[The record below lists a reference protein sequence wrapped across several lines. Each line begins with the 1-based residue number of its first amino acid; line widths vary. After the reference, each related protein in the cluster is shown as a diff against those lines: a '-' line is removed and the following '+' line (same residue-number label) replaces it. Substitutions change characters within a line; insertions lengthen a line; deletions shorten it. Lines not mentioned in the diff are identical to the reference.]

1 MKWKLLKIMT
11 ILKGISSRIYYWFS
25 CHIQGYCP
33 TINEINNSKV
43 RNLASRLKANSY
55 EESLTNILEWQ
66 DRNIEFWTERHPV
79 LPLLLKLL
87 QFICLICLA
96 ITAAFFIGILLLTI
110 LRTQILLIWLIQI
123 IMWLIQNIWWFIVA
137 FASSATTILA
147 VIICILHFNRKFP
160 WKKIPNALKN
170 LFAPSISMN
179 FLLENR
185 LGVCR
190 DYAKLTACLILNIY
204 PSAEVYFVEAPY
216 HIATG
221 INMGNKLYM
230 LDQRLPILTI
240 NRWIEY
246 RKHRKSDKIER
257 FDPDNKTLEKVN
269 KKVFIHAGKAK
280 TEIDTEKLARKLI
293 RLLNIKE
300 RIANES
306 AQVEILWKN
315 GVILYEEDEF
325 VDYSLARWLKM
336 KISNELIKTSQITRI
351 EVSSQQND
359 LMFLIHFSRT

>member
-33 TINEINNSKV
+33 TIDEINNSKV
-43 RNLASRLKANSY
+43 RNLASRLKADSY
-55 EESLTNILEWQ
+55 KESLTNILEWQ
-66 DRNIEFWTERHPV
+66 NRNIEFWTERYPIST
-79 LPLLLKLL
+79 LLLAML
-87 QFICLICLA
+87 QFIFWICVA
-96 ITAAFFIGILLLTI
+96 IAVLFSVGVLLLVI
-110 LRTQILLIWLIQI
+110 LQIPIVLIWFIEI
-123 IMWLIQNIWWFIVA
+123 ITLFIQNIELFFAI
-137 FASSATTILA
+137 FASSGVTMLV
-147 VIICILHFNRKFP
+147 VIICVLHSNRKFP
-160 WKKIPNALKN
+160 WKKILNVLKN
-170 LFAPSISMN
+170 VFMPSISID
-179 FLLENR
+179 FLLGNR
-185 LGVCR
+185 LGVCK
-190 DYAKLTACLILNIY
+190 DYAKLTACLLLNMY
-204 PSAEVYFVEAPY
+204 PNAKVYFVTAPR
-216 HIATG
+216 HVATG
-221 INMGNKLYM
+221 INVENRLYM

-240 NRWIEY
+240 DRWIEY

-257 FDPDNKTLEKVN
+257 FDPDNKTLEKVD
-269 KKVFIHAGKAK
+269 KRLFIHAGKAK

-300 RIANES
+300 RIADES

-351 EVSSQQND
+351 EVNSQQND